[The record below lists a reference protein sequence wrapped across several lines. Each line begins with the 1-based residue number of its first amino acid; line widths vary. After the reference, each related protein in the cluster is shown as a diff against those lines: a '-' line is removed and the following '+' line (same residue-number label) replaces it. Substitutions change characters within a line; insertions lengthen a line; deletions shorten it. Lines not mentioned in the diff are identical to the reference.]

1 MKNQQGGRRWRR
13 FGSLSRNIHEG
24 RYVEEILLCLFFRL
38 FVCSPNYSLFSEKK
52 WGRGKLANSIPFVF
66 FPPFPQV
73 NLSIGRFVY
82 FPTFLHRIFSLF
94 LKFVETSRKVENENF
109 GDGGN
114 ELEPSTYRDTR
125 IFLWSVHLRVE
136 NKSEVGPGLSGY
148 CRVELPSP
156 GIDAFSRGI
165 LCVFLLRKRGGRV
178 RLLKFVEKLKGMREK

>member
-1 MKNQQGGRRWRR
+1 MGEGEIGKFNPFR
-13 FGSLSRNIHEG
+13 F
-24 RYVEEILLCLFFRL
+24 
-38 FVCSPNYSLFSEKK
+38 FS
-52 WGRGKLANSIPFVF
+52 
-66 FPPFPQV
+66 PFPQV

-82 FPTFLHRIFSLF
+82 FPTFLRRIFSLF

-156 GIDAFSRGI
+156 GVDAFSRGI

-178 RLLKFVEKLKGMREK
+178 RLLKFAEKLKGMKNSVNRWKYRYSIREKYKFFSDLDIQSFIEYLILHDQWRYSIK